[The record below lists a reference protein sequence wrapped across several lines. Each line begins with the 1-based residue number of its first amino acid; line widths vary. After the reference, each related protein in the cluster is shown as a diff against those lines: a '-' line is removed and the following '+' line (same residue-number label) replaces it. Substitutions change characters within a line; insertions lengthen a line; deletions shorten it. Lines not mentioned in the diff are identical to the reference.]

1 MRRFASEDKPLW
13 KRVIFG
19 KYGAKKRVG
28 VLGKVAM
35 VLALDWERQLGEGGT
50 PLIEEPF
57 PMWVI
62 IGGSSFGKISSMVN
76 QH

>member
-1 MRRFASEDKPLW
+1 MLLGKWVWRFASEDKTLW

-19 KYGAKKRVG
+19 KYGEKERVG

-35 VLALDWERQLGEGGT
+35 VLALGWERKLGEGGT

-57 PMWVI
+57 SNV
-62 IGGSSFGKISSMVN
+62 GNNRRV
-76 QH
+76 